1 VKTTPRI
8 ASSSLL
14 VDARSAA
21 YAFLR
26 RGDIAAFPL
35 FAGEFAGKPLFW
47 RRIRPGNR
55 LESQENMAI
64 PLSRRTAEFQA
75 ANRGIFA
82 PNRGIDLGSR
92 L

>member
-8 ASSSLL
+8 ASSSLF

-35 FAGEFAGKPLFW
+35 FAGEFLEKPLF
-47 RRIRPGNR
+47 RLRIRPTNQ
-55 LESQENMAI
+55 LELRENSPI
-64 PLSRRTAEFQA
+64 PLRRGAAEFQM
-75 ANRGIFA
+75 ANSGIF
-82 PNRGIDLGSR
+82 PLNRR
-92 L
+92 

>member
-14 VDARSAA
+14 VDAGSAA

-35 FAGEFAGKPLFW
+35 FAGEFAGKPLFR
-47 RRIRPGNR
+47 RRIKSSNQ
-55 LESQENMAI
+55 LESQENVPI
-64 PLSRRTAEFQA
+64 PLRRGAAEFQM
-75 ANRGIFA
+75 ANSGIF
-82 PNRGIDLGSR
+82 PLNRR
-92 L
+92 